1 MADNDRIL
9 MGQNDAG
16 ETGFWVSKPGSDVST
31 VVASKTSTATHWY
44 KYQEEFDWTG
54 AGGSSYATTDPGGSS
69 FVSNGAGLKR
79 TSGSLGT
86 DGGSILYFGNGSPS
100 YIETTL
106 DGTEQFLGSTYTVVE
121 MRIRANTSATSL
133 PATSENDLK
142 LTWDAFPLG
151 EASPVNFHAG
161 NLTGNRLSA
170 GFGREKIHGNTWGKT
185 FLDDGWIVLE
195 WDMSGV
201 QAWTDPNAYMQSLDG
216 GANLHP
222 PSIQYRINKLKFELT
237 ENDYTG
243 TIDPLWEID
252 YVRVKKA
259 GVGPSA
265 GRQSQSFVKEL
276 AYDFDATHSAMVHQT
291 GTVVCGVNL
300 AWRDGKTS
308 NRRGNDITE
317 DHGVEGK
324 GEIDIIPPLPYV
336 PVIIFQ
342 RVETSTITDTTI
354 PANESVS
361 TTVTTDS
368 FAYPGG
374 EKEFSY
380 AVTQNS
386 KWAYWPSGFFGSNR
400 NSSFTIAR
408 SAEIR
413 TFAYIRAQKDKFWI
427 TCRNAIAA
435 DGYEPMLNFSTS
447 ERIYD
452 HEFGADPIGWASDP
466 VGTKTTNL
474 EAHPTRA
481 GLVRDYWR
489 KPAWEVPEGTVGSSV
504 GTPNAW
510 PYTSPSAIVGAED
523 TNHAGLGING
533 QYRQVEAASP
543 TNGAI
548 VRRVAPQGW
557 LISTGSDTFNNILK
571 FKSGYGSWGHFPL
584 WALRNS
590 SYSDGLGEQGSG
602 MGYQDDTVLTWG
614 GIEANAT
621 VLNKQG
627 HDSSG
632 NYMEPFDFTL
642 HHFGGDGAHAQ
653 GLGLGLAGASKLGP
667 GGAGSAN
674 RGTRYSWTWCP
685 GQGTMPCWDSYES
698 VPTLLPEYVPFS
710 KETPQINPGYA
721 NWNDG
726 GSDTARW
733 LTVPATSGIGQFDD
747 PASHGTE
754 VWKDPWDTSAA
765 TNHYVG
771 TFGSNKW
778 TQHYPQTNPHPI
790 PSVWPR
796 DDSNSAYRHAF
807 WQIAG
812 VGGSVGNYDHFG
824 GGHPD
829 GFGQSHMRHDFGTG
843 TSSNWNKGDPDDT
856 RSTINRT
863 YEPEFFGGVRR
874 DTTSSSGFSETKDWM
889 NMRTTGVHHP
899 YGIVP
904 HRIWDLPFDHASK
917 TWSFNS
923 AVDDSDAYEFRTEY
937 IRNKDSVT
945 NQTSYLG
952 GSPNQAP
959 APSPGVSAYT
969 TSDIKAPVYR
979 YYVLTIP
986 ADAAAGLMG

>member
-9 MGQNDAG
+9 MGQNNAG

-31 VVASKTSTATHWY
+31 VVDSKVSTTTHWY

-79 TSGSLGT
+79 TSGSPGA

-100 YIETTL
+100 YIETSL

-161 NLTGNRLSA
+161 NLTGNGFSA
-170 GFGREKIHGNTWGKT
+170 GYSREKLHGNPWGKT

-222 PSIQYRINKLKFELT
+222 PSIHYRINKLKFELT

-291 GTVVCGVNL
+291 GTVICGTNL

-308 NRRGNDITE
+308 NRRGNDITV
-317 DHGVEGK
+317 DHGVDGK
-324 GEIDIIPPLPYV
+324 GEIDIIPPLPYI

-342 RVETSTITDTTI
+342 RVETSTITDNTI

-374 EKEFSY
+374 EKEFSHAIIENSNWGETPAGFITSSKRNQTFY
-380 AVTQNS
+380 TQ
-386 KWAYWPSGFFGSNR
+386 
-400 NSSFTIAR
+400 R

-413 TFAYIRAQKDKFWI
+413 TFAYLRAQADKFWI

-452 HEFGADPIGWASDP
+452 HEFGADPIGGFSDA
-466 VGTKTTNL
+466 VGTKTTDL
-474 EAHPTRA
+474 EAARP

-489 KPAWEVPEGTVGSSV
+489 KPGWEVPEGTVGNSV

-523 TNHAGLGING
+523 RGFHTNVNLDAG
-533 QYRQVEAASP
+533 QYQQTAMGSFTTDQVAM
-543 TNGAI
+543 
-548 VRRVAPQGW
+548 VAPRGW

-571 FKSGYGSWGHFPL
+571 FKSGYGSWGQFPL
-584 WALRNS
+584 WALRNGV
-590 SYSDGLGEQGSG
+590 YADGLGEQGSG
-602 MGYQDDTVLTWG
+602 MGYQDDTILTWG
-614 GIEANAT
+614 NIEANAD

-627 HDSSG
+627 YDSSG
-632 NYMEPFDFTL
+632 NQMEPFDFTV
-642 HHFGGDGAHAQ
+642 HHYGGDGTYGQ
-653 GLGLGLAGASKLGP
+653 GLNLGPSGINQLGP
-667 GGAGSAN
+667 GGAGVGN
-674 RGTRYSWTWCP
+674 RGVRYSWTWCP
-685 GQGTMPCWDSYES
+685 GQGAMPCWDSYETF
-698 VPTLLPEYVPFS
+698 PELLPEYVAFG

-721 NWNDG
+721 NWEDG
-726 GSDTARW
+726 TGDNRW
-733 LTVPATSGIGQFDD
+733 TNKNSEAAFY
-747 PASHGTE
+747 GTE
-754 VWKDPWDTSAA
+754 VWKDPWDTGSSTNWYQGA
-765 TNHYVG
+765 TH
-771 TFGSNKW
+771 GSNKW
-778 TQHYPQTNPHPI
+778 TQHYPQANPSPLWS
-790 PSVWPR
+790 PWPPDTSQNR
-796 DDSNSAYRHAF
+796 TYRRSF
-807 WQIAG
+807 WLMAG
-812 VGGSVGNYDHFG
+812 HGGLGNWDHLG
-824 GGHPD
+824 SGHPA
-829 GFGQSHMRHDFGTG
+829 GFGQPKVSHRFALGFQ
-843 TSSNWNKGDPDDT
+843 SNWTEGEISDR

-863 YEPEFFGGVRR
+863 YEPEFFGGTRSPEGSQ
-874 DTTSSSGFSETKDWM
+874 DTGYSETRDWI

-899 YGIVP
+899 YGTVP
-904 HRIWDLPFDHASK
+904 HRLWDLPFDHASA

-923 AVDDSDAYEFRTEY
+923 ATDDPDAYEFRTEH
-937 IRNKDSVT
+937 IRNKDTVT
-945 NQTSYLG
+945 NQTSYIG
-952 GSPNQAP
+952 GCPNQAP
-959 APSPGVSAYT
+959 APSLGVSAYT
-969 TSDIKAPVYR
+969 TSDLEAPVYR

-986 ADAAAGLMG
+986 ADPAAGLMG